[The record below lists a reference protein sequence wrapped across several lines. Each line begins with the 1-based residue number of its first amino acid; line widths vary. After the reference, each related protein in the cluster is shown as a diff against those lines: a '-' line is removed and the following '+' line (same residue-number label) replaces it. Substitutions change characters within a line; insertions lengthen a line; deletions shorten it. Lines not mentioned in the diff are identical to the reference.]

1 MGLKNGRNT
10 LQVLRFIFI
19 FAVVVVQ
26 SLSCVRLFAT
36 PWTAACQAFL
46 FLTIFQSLPK
56 FMSIESAILFNHLI
70 LCYPLILCPSIFPN
84 VRVFSNELAP
94 HIRWP
99 KYWSFNFPINIQSQ
113 FPLGLTC
120 LISFLSK
127 GLLGVFSS
135 ITVSKHQFFSTYP
148 SSWSNS
154 LIHTY
159 LLERP

>member
-10 LQVLRFIFI
+10 LWVLRFIFI

-56 FMSIESAILFNHLI
+56 FMSIESVILFNHLI

-84 VRVFSNELAP
+84 VRVFSNDSALC
-94 HIRWP
+94 IKWP
-99 KYWSFNFPINIQSQ
+99 KYLSFSFSISPSNEYSR
-113 FPLGLTC
+113 
-120 LISFLSK
+120 LISFRIDWLISLQSK
-127 GLLGVFSS
+127 GLSRVFSS
-135 ITVSKHQFFSTYP
+135 TT
-148 SSWSNS
+148 S
-154 LIHTY
+154 LKTSV
-159 LLERP
+159 LCCS